1 MWVMPVQLLVDLEI
15 LEPHEVQMS
24 KEKILRIESMQH
36 RSSYRGDLRG
46 IDRGHQLVI
55 FVSHQ
60 WVAVSHP
67 DPKGLQLAVL
77 QQALRSLAQNTLTIE
92 VAC

>member
-24 KEKILRIESMQH
+24 KQKILR
-36 RSSYRGDLRG
+36 

-92 VAC
+92 VAY